1 MWSESQWYCHYF
13 LTSPVIVIRFFLGH
27 VFILLGRLL
36 RSDSLGQKM
45 SKNQVLCSLPHHVF
59 SGSLATSEQAV
70 SRIQTVS
77 FLGFCTI
84 FYFRTHSSTSG
95 PKFFVSLV
103 SGCKRYRTWS
113 NVLSL
118 TSLVIVIRYHQVL
131 FRPGI
136 HFFQVASLGQICQVQ
151 IGDPWYAPYRGHCV
165 CVYTVIANG
174 SIFVHRACVI
184 LMKQGDHPC
193 AVCDGPT
200 KRPQYM
206 RISRLITVTYLPS
219 IEMY

>member
-1 MWSESQWYCHYF
+1 MGDFRASSFENSNCLIFGIWYF
-13 LTSPVIVIRFFLGH
+13 
-27 VFILLGRLL
+27 
-36 RSDSLGQKM
+36 
-45 SKNQVLCSLPHHVF
+45 
-59 SGSLATSEQAV
+59 
-70 SRIQTVS
+70 
-77 FLGFCTI
+77 

-95 PKFFVSLV
+95 PKSFVSLV

-118 TSLVIVIRYHQVL
+118 TSLVIVIRFFSGQVFIFSGRL
-131 FRPGI
+131 LRLDL
-136 HFFQVASLGQICQVQ
+136 LGTNRWSAVCPIS
-151 IGDPWYAPYRGHCV
+151 GPLCV

>member
-1 MWSESQWYCHYF
+1 M
-13 LTSPVIVIRFFLGH
+13 
-27 VFILLGRLL
+27 
-36 RSDSLGQKM
+36 
-45 SKNQVLCSLPHHVF
+45 
-59 SGSLATSEQAV
+59 A
-70 SRIQTVS
+70 
-77 FLGFCTI
+77 
-84 FYFRTHSSTSG
+84 
-95 PKFFVSLV
+95 
-103 SGCKRYRTWS
+103 
-113 NVLSL
+113 LSL
-118 TSLVIVIRYHQVL
+118 LSHFTRHRHQVL
-131 FRPGI
+131 FRPCIHSLRQAPQVRFTRSKNVKKLGALQLAPLRIFGVIGDFRASSFENSNCLIFGI
-136 HFFQVASLGQICQVQ
+136 WLKKYTSELILPRRDPSFSSLWCQDARDIEHGLMFCLSHHLSLSSGSFQARYSFFQVASLGQICQVQ

>member
-1 MWSESQWYCHYF
+1 MPHY
-13 LTSPVIVIRFFLGH
+13 
-27 VFILLGRLL
+27 
-36 RSDSLGQKM
+36 
-45 SKNQVLCSLPHHVF
+45 VF

-77 FLGFCTI
+77 FSGFGKKN
-84 FYFRTHSSTSG
+84 YFRTHSSTSG

-103 SGCKRYRTWS
+103 SGCQRYRTVS

-118 TSLVIVIRYHQVL
+118 TSLVIVIRFFSGQVFIFSGRL
-131 FRPGI
+131 LRFDL
-136 HFFQVASLGQICQVQ
+136 LGNKLVIRGMPH
-151 IGDPWYAPYRGHCV
+151 IGAIA